1 MQKKKRKKERK
12 KVKQNKTKKKTICKM
27 FCYIPNLTSI
37 SINVNNDLCEIM
49 IAWNWKYC
57 DKTFFFAW
65 WPYKGIS
72 SCVTFAFF
80 SYWPNL
86 ILI

>member
-49 IAWNWKYC
+49 IALN
-57 DKTFFFAW
+57 
-65 WPYKGIS
+65 
-72 SCVTFAFF
+72 
-80 SYWPNL
+80 
-86 ILI
+86 